1 MTAAHSTL
9 ELGDESSARL
19 AHEIGLGEWA
29 GGRIF
34 IGPRVTGASRRD
46 GPDACVLEARHDG
59 YASRFGLAHART
71 LTLATDGGRL
81 EGVDLLEP
89 VAGRKPRE
97 GLAYAIRFH
106 LHPTVKA
113 ARVERE
119 NGVMLVLPNGRPWLF
134 HASGRQVELEDG
146 AFFASADGSRAAQQ
160 IVIRGLAL
168 EEPETRWVFLRG
180 S

>member
-1 MTAAHSTL
+1 L
-9 ELGDESSARL
+9 ELADESSARL

-34 IGPRVTGASRRD
+34 IGPRVSGASRRD
-46 GPDACVLEARHDG
+46 GEGVCILDARHDG
-59 YASRFGLAHART
+59 YVTRFGLVHART

-89 VAGRKPRE
+89 AGGRKPRE

-119 NGVMLVLPNGRPWLF
+119 HGVMLVLPGGQHWLF

-146 AFFASADGSRAAQQ
+146 AFFAAADGSRAAQQ
-160 IVIRGLAL
+160 IVVRGLAA
-168 EEPETRWVFLRG
+168 EEAETRWVFLRG